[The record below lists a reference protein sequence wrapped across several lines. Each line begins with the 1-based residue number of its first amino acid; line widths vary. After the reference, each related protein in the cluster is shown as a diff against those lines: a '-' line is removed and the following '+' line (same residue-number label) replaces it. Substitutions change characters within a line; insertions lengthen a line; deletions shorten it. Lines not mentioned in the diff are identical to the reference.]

1 MIKFETFE
9 KIIKLLDDINLEVD
23 NFNDGL
29 QKLLGSD
36 TSCMYY
42 KPSYIV
48 ENSIMEIL
56 QMEFNETKEG
66 AEWFIYEGLPQIKR
80 GGTSIEEN
88 GKIWNIKNIKDYY
101 DYLVSLQNQ

>member
-36 TSCMYY
+36 SYCVYY
-42 KPSYIV
+42 KPFNIV
-48 ENSIMEIL
+48 ENSIIEIL

-66 AEWFIYEGLPQIKR
+66 AEWLIYEGLPQIKR

-88 GKIWNIKNIKDYY
+88 GKIWDIKNIKDYY
-101 DYLVSLQNQ
+101 DYLVSLHN